1 MVYELYLS
9 KGVKA
14 KQQCPLLLPISL
26 LYSQNPHIVVF
37 LMSSQF
43 FPERPFGPFCN
54 PPIVYWKDQWAEGQ
68 YTGARPG
75 PRSLAWVA
83 HRSSLGSSLHDV
95 PF

>member
-26 LYSQNPHIVVF
+26 LYSQNPHIIVF

-68 YTGARPG
+68 
-75 PRSLAWVA
+75 
-83 HRSSLGSSLHDV
+83 
-95 PF
+95 

>member
-14 KQQCPLLLPISL
+14 KQQYMLLLPISL
-26 LYSQNPHIVVF
+26 LYSQHPHIIVF

-43 FPERPFGPFCN
+43 FPEQPFGPFLN

-68 YTGARPG
+68 
-75 PRSLAWVA
+75 
-83 HRSSLGSSLHDV
+83 
-95 PF
+95 